1 MKDLFVELC
10 LTVPVRLS
18 SLLPFLPMLMD
29 PLVSALNGSPM
40 LVTQG
45 LRTLELCVDNLL
57 PDFFCDHIQPVR
69 AELMQSLW
77 KTLRN
82 QDNSSMGAFR
92 ILGKFGGGNRNML
105 VEAQQIEFDD
115 DEKVNLKVS
124 RFIEF
129 PAKNIIE
136 SAYNLLKISTDNFT
150 LKESWNVVKIYLIST
165 IEVDGNLQNHLKDQR
180 FLYDDINELKD
191 FIFEDNKVLET
202 ALCALFYAASKKE
215 LKDEVHPFSIIVVNH
230 YTLAAILNQFE
241 NWNGT
246 KKNGKEVL

>member
-105 VEAQQIEFDD
+105 VEAQKIEFED

-124 RFIEF
+124 KIIEF
-129 PAKNIIE
+129 PAKNVIE
-136 SAYNLLKISTDNFT
+136 SSFNLLKTSTDNFT
-150 LKESWNVVKIYLIST
+150 LKESWNVVKFYLIST
-165 IEVDGNLQNHLKDQR
+165 IKVDGNLQSYLNDQR
-180 FLYDDINELKD
+180 FLYDEISEMKD
-191 FIFEDNKVLET
+191 FIFEENKILKT
-202 ALCALFYAASKKE
+202 ALCALFLAASKKE
-215 LKDEVHPFSIIVVNH
+215 LSGEAQQFAMIVAHH
-230 YTLAAILNQFE
+230 YTLTAIVYQFE
-241 NWNGT
+241 HERGNLV
-246 KKNGKEVL
+246 KNCEFY